1 MFVAHPHEKTGTH
14 FCACHKS
21 VLDKTSFSEGSDEG
35 PNKRKTEMA
44 SAESQ
49 AAQNAAPPGVL
60 VSAQGTFYR
69 ETSRDRQLPRALP
82 WVLHVPTFY
91 QTWKSAPAEHSTR
104 SAKMMEGDGT
114 LQV

>member
-49 AAQNAAPPGVL
+49 AAQNAAPPVFLLALRGRSTAKPPVTGNCL
-60 VSAQGTFYR
+60 GPFHGFFMCRHFTRHGNQR
-69 ETSRDRQLPRALP
+69 LPSTQPAAL
-82 WVLHVPTFY
+82 
-91 QTWKSAPAEHSTR
+91 K
-104 SAKMMEGDGT
+104 
-114 LQV
+114 